1 MNSQHLYESSREN
14 WSLDSKA
21 KQAFTNVKKALTSTD
36 VLIYFNAS
44 TSVTGTVDASMK
56 GLGSAILQENEIVAN
71 AEQRYAQIEKEL
83 LGVVFGCELF
93 HKLLYGKSDV
103 TIDTDHKA
111 LSRII
116 REPIHQH
123 Q

>member
-1 MNSQHLYESSREN
+1 
-14 WSLDSKA
+14 
-21 KQAFTNVKKALTSTD
+21 
-36 VLIYFNAS
+36 
-44 TSVTGTVDASMK
+44 MK

-103 TIDTDHKA
+103 TIETDHIA
-111 LSRII
+111 LSSVM

-123 Q
+123 QW